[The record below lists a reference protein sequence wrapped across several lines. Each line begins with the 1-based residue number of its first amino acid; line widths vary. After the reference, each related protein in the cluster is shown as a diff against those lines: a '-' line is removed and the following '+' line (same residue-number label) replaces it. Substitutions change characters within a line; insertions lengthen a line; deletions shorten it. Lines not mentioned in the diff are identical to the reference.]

1 MDNFYIHLTEL
12 GFMTEGPYNKQGT
25 DGKGFYDSYT
35 VVKKQLR
42 KDMEAIRKKND
53 SLNLK
58 ELKHIF
64 SPFFQV
70 KAALGAIEDE
80 EERTEE
86 QIEDNFKKAYVK
98 FLEESLNNS
107 SSDLSQ
113 YIGITDNIE
122 KLTTAVSNVPPNI
135 NSLLSFTRA
144 ADLSLPDFETLEKIL
159 SNAAKTSED
168 LLNGYL
174 KKIAAGSNQY
184 ISYKAVSDKIKKAL
198 EKEQKEGWLA
208 KVLFEDSKTNIQVS
222 SDGEEKE
229 LDMKDT
235 MLLVRRKIAQ
245 AVNQVVGNNDVTQK
259 NILAFLKKGTEGNVG
274 GVLGEQFLKFLIN
287 QGNSIVG
294 NTVKNVEEA
303 IVTGQELS
311 AIAVETKGQKFK
323 GVVKGVGNIPQNIP
337 KKVKDALTNMRNS
350 WTVQVYPSKNDDKTT
365 VMTTQIKP
373 DIRFKEYNMSV
384 KNYNLT
390 SQNPTL
396 EQTTIAKVLSYRNKV
411 SQYIFMNA
419 SSEKRNGKMQG
430 QDISY
435 QGYPK
440 IRAQIIDVLG
450 CWVIASALGGL
461 RAGRPTANIFIAI
474 DNSKNKL
481 YVIDIRDTIERM
493 LREIEQEA
501 FQLDTFLESVEGSG
515 KQFILGLRNGEKGVL
530 IENPY
535 EKKMDAETRSQ
546 EVENK
551 IWQKYMDVHIA
562 IQLPKKYFM

>member
-25 DGKGFYDSYT
+25 NGKGFYDSYT

-42 KDMEAIRKKND
+42 RDMEAIRKKND
-53 SLNLK
+53 NLDLK
-58 ELKHIF
+58 ELKDIF

-70 KAALGAIEDE
+70 KAALGAIKE
-80 EERTEE
+80 EEEKTEGKIE
-86 QIEDNFKKAYVK
+86 QNFKDAYVK
-98 FLEESLNNS
+98 FLEESLRDS
-107 SSDLSQ
+107 SSELSQ
-113 YIGITDNIE
+113 YIGVTDIE
-122 KLTTAVSNVPPNI
+122 KLKNAVSNAPPNI

-144 ADLSLPDFETLEKIL
+144 ADLSLPDFKTLETIL
-159 SNAAKTSED
+159 SDAAKDSQD
-168 LLNGYL
+168 LLNDYL
-174 KKIAAGSNQY
+174 TKIKAGSNQY
-184 ISYKAVSDKIKKAL
+184 ISYRTVSDKIAEALKK
-198 EKEQKEGWLA
+198 EKQNAGWLEEILRENA
-208 KVLFEDSKTNIQVS
+208 KTLRV
-222 SDGEEKE
+222 DGNEEEKK
-229 LDMKDT
+229 LDMEDI
-235 MLLVRRKIAQ
+235 MLLVRKKIKE
-245 AVNQVVGNNDVTQK
+245 AVKDKLGNDNTTQE

-274 GVLGEQFLKFLIN
+274 GVLGEQFLNFLIN

-294 NTVKNVEEA
+294 STVKSVEKA

-311 AIAVETKGQKFK
+311 AIAVETKGQNFK
-323 GVVKGVGNIPQNIP
+323 GIVKGVGNVPQNIP
-337 KKVKDALTNMRNS
+337 KKVKDALTDMRNS
-350 WTVQVYPSKNDDKTT
+350 WTVQVYPSKNNKKTT

-373 DIRFKEYNMSV
+373 DIRFKEYNISV

-390 SQNPTL
+390 SQNPSL

-419 SSEKRNGKMQG
+419 SSEKMQEIQGK
-430 QDISY
+430 DTSY
-435 QGYPK
+435 QGYSK

-450 CWVIASALGGL
+450 CWVIASALSGL

-481 YVIDIRDTIERM
+481 YIIDIRDTIEKM
-493 LREIEQEA
+493 LTEMEMDQGDFR
-501 FQLDTFLESVEGSG
+501 LDTFLENIEGGG

-535 EKKMDAETRSQ
+535 KEKGNAETRSQ

-551 IWQKYMDVHIA
+551 IWQKYMDAHIA